1 MSIFLTI
8 KNIDP
13 ELLSQQKNDLI
24 DVIGFLEASLKDHP
38 AFLKQAK
45 WMVITRGPHTKAW
58 IASLDG
64 LLNMIDDM
72 QDSGVGKKH

>member
-1 MSIFLTI
+1 MR
-8 KNIDP
+8 NIDL

-38 AFLKQAK
+38 E
-45 WMVITRGPHTKAW
+45 PHGYGDVLPTETW

-64 LLNMIDDM
+64 LLNMIDDI
-72 QDSGVGKKH
+72 QDNGFDLFVGGREKD